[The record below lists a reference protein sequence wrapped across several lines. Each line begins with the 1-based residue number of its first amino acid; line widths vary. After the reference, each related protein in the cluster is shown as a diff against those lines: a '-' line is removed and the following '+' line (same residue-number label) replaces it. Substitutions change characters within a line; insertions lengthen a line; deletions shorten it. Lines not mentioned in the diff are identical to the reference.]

1 MVIVSICP
9 SEKITEG
16 GWANK
21 TPTGARLETSRY
33 RTIRD
38 HSNIE
43 LIDELLRRGY
53 SVTVKKEK
61 PDPKMDKYLQ
71 KEEEKIKL
79 ERVIYADFRS

>member
-1 MVIVSICP
+1 MVA
-9 SEKITEG
+9 EFKG
-16 GWANK
+16 GWIEQK
-21 TPTGARLETSRY
+21 PIY
-33 RTIRD
+33 KF
-38 HSNIE
+38 SNIE

-79 ERVIYADFRS
+79 EGAIYADFRS

>member
-1 MVIVSICP
+1 VVEINGDWTP
-9 SEKITEG
+9 
-16 GWANK
+16 K
-21 TPTGARLETSRY
+21 TTAGARLETSRY

-53 SVTVKKEK
+53 SLTVTKDK

-79 ERVIYADFRS
+79 EGAIYADIRS